1 MAVRKELWARTI
13 IEGLYPDDSFMTKSI
28 DDSQYVYLGKKV
40 HVPQAGAAPKVEKNR
55 TSLPATAKKRDDT
68 DLEYEIAEFT
78 TDPVYIP
85 NADNYELSFSKRESV
100 VRVARNELMEK
111 VAADMLLNWAPGS
124 TETYMATGA
133 EVDAYQASATGKRKM
148 VSRQDVLNLMTM
160 FDRQNIPQSG
170 RYLLL
175 DAVMYG
181 QLLSDL
187 TESDKNMF
195 LASANAAQGVLGNLY
210 GFNIMKR
217 SEVLRYSSAKSA
229 VAASSSTATDLPAGL
244 AWHQDAVSRAL
255 GDVKAFVNN
264 DNALWYGDILSFLIR
279 TGGHKRRSDK
289 KGVMAVLGT
298 TGGA

>member
-13 IEGLYPDDSFMTKSI
+13 IEGLYPDDSFMAKSI
-28 DDSQYVYLGKKV
+28 DDSPYVYLGKKV
-40 HVPQAGAAPKVEKNR
+40 HVPQAGAAPNVVKNR
-55 TSLPATAKKRDDT
+55 STVPATAKKREDT

-85 NADNYELSFSKRESV
+85 NADNYELSYSKRESV

-111 VAADMLLNWAPGS
+111 VAAEMLMNWAPES
-124 TETYMATGA
+124 TETYLTTGT
-133 EVDAYQASATGKRKM
+133 EVDPHISSATGKRK
-148 VSRQDVLNLMTM
+148 SINRQDVLQLQIK
-160 FDRQNIPQSG
+160 FDAQSIPQND

-175 DAVMYG
+175 DAYMYG

-195 LASANAAQGVLGNLY
+195 MASANAAKGIVGNLY
-210 GFNIMKR
+210 GFNVMKR
-217 SEVLRYSSAKSA
+217 SQVLRYSAEKSA
-229 VAASSSTATDLPAGL
+229 VAASSSTATDLAAGL
-244 AWHQDAVSRAL
+244 AWHMDAVSRAL

-264 DNALWYGDILSFLIR
+264 DDALYYGDILSFLIR

-289 KGVMAVLGT
+289 KGVIAVLEAAT
-298 TGGA
+298 E

>member
-40 HVPQAGAAPKVEKNR
+40 HVPQAGAAPNVEKNR
-55 TSLPATAKKRDDT
+55 SSVPATAKKREDT

-85 NADNYELSFSKRESV
+85 NADNYELSYSKRESV

-111 VAADMLLNWAPGS
+111 VAAEMLMNWAPGS
-124 TETYMATGA
+124 TETYLTTGA
-133 EVDAYQASATGKRKM
+133 EVDPHIASATGKRK
-148 VSRQDVLNLMTM
+148 SINRQDVLQLQIQ
-160 FDRQNIPQSG
+160 FDAQNIPQND

-175 DAVMYG
+175 DAYMYG

-195 LASANAAQGVLGNLY
+195 MASADAAKGIVGNLY
-210 GFNIMKR
+210 GFNVMKR
-217 SEVLRYSSAKSA
+217 SQVLRYNAAKSA
-229 VAASSSTATDLPAGL
+229 VAASSSTATDLAAGL
-244 AWHQDAVSRAL
+244 AWHMDAVSRAL

-264 DNALWYGDILSFLIR
+264 DDALNYGDILSFLIR

-289 KGVMAVLGT
+289 KGVIAVLEAAT
-298 TGGA
+298 E